1 MKNRRET
8 EGEEG
13 RVSTPGRKMRA
24 DSIRNRERLI
34 EAAADVFRTGGG
46 EASLEA
52 VARKAGVGIGTLYRH
67 FPKRDALFEA
77 VYRREVAELA
87 DLADHLAESHEPVEA
102 VRLWL
107 HANVGLVA
115 TKKGM
120 LAALAIAAD
129 GRTELYAESF
139 ERLTR
144 AVGGL
149 ITAAVESGAMRPDI
163 SAEEVLWALIGMCHM
178 RNQPGWQSGVLKLVD
193 VFVDGLRMGSG
204 AEPSGAKV

>member
-1 MKNRRET
+1 MKDRRDRD
-8 EGEEG
+8 GEEG
-13 RVSTPGRKMRA
+13 GASTPGRKMRA
-24 DSIRNRERLI
+24 DSLRNRERLV
-34 EAAADVFRTGGG
+34 EAAAELFRTGGG

-67 FPKRDALFEA
+67 FPKREALFEA

-87 DLADHLAESHEPVEA
+87 ELAHQLAETHEPMEA

-149 ITAAVESGAMRPDI
+149 IAAAVESGAMRPDI

-193 VFVDGLRMGSG
+193 VFVDGLRLRDGSLPDNAG
-204 AEPSGAKV
+204 L